1 LALNEIVG
9 FYKFSAYTS
18 AGVSGI
24 LKSEE
29 MNMQITCLLKKFYDA
44 NNKNYI
50 PMSLDKMA
58 LNYEYFCNV
67 VSAALFSQNCNKNVR
82 GLYQKEKPAMGDI
95 YTRFRY
101 ATRTC
106 WDKKFVNYDW
116 LDRYYDSVNRLFA
129 KMNEYRFN
137 NNRTYS
143 EVTDKRFICS
153 MNGLMK
159 FVVYARNQYEH
170 EGAYILNDLTEFLA
184 EVYQEMIKAIK
195 MDISD
200 SSEFL
205 IVEGDEAYCLNTIY
219 PIYLYKD
226 VYGHSKKMEKYSI
239 DVKADVLEETLAD
252 SKATGLD
259 GAEFILFGGGN
270 ISYRRKNMIECY
282 VEPFAIAKYP
292 VTNEE
297 FMQFLQSDP
306 EYAEW
311 RYKNPLFLR
320 HYRAFSQEEKR
331 QVGNCAVYYIGWED
345 AIRYCNYYSEK
356 IGKSCFY
363 DREQTFK
370 QNNGF
375 KLPTESEWIYAAT
388 CGKGDEY
395 TYYPE
400 NIVCRNN
407 PGLYGKTVNNTEL
420 YENACGVC
428 GMLGNIGEWTN
439 TETTVVTLKK
449 FEKSD
454 NSSKIRKIIM
464 NGSFAT
470 DRRNIRY
477 SCGTDVDIDNLH
489 HIGFRMAFKL

>member
-1 LALNEIVG
+1 
-9 FYKFSAYTS
+9 
-18 AGVSGI
+18 
-24 LKSEE
+24 
-29 MNMQITCLLKKFYDA
+29 MNVQITSLLKKFYDV
-44 NNKNYI
+44 NIKNYT

-67 VSAALFSQNCNKNVR
+67 VSAALFSENCSKNVR
-82 GLYQKEKPAMGDI
+82 RLYQKEKPAMGDI
-95 YTRFRY
+95 YSRFRY

-106 WDKKFVNYDW
+106 WNKKYLNYDR
-116 LDRYYDSVNRLFA
+116 LDGYYNSINRLFV
-129 KMNEYRFN
+129 KMNEYQFD

-143 EVTDKRFICS
+143 DVTDKNFTGSLNELI
-153 MNGLMK
+153 K

-170 EGAYILNDLTEFLA
+170 EGAYILNELTEFLA
-184 EVYQEMIKAIK
+184 EVYQEMIKAVK

-205 IVEGDEAYCLNTIY
+205 VIEGDEVYCLNTIY
-219 PIYLYKD
+219 PTHLYKD
-226 VYGHSKKMEKYSI
+226 TYGRSKKLEKYPTDMKI
-239 DVKADVLEETLAD
+239 DKLEKILPDRIAIFPD
-252 SKATGLD
+252 A
-259 GAEFILFGGGN
+259 AEFVLFGGGN
-270 ISYRRKNMIECY
+270 ISYRRKNNIEDY

-297 FMQFLQSDP
+297 FIQFLQSDP

-311 RYKNPLFLR
+311 RYKDALFLR
-320 HYRAFSQEEKR
+320 HYRSFSQEQKK
-331 QVGNCAVYYIGWED
+331 QAGNCAVYYIGWED

-356 IGKSCFY
+356 IGKDCFY
-363 DREQTFK
+363 DKK
-370 QNNGF
+370 QIFMQNSGF
-375 KLPTESEWIYAAT
+375 RLPTESEWIYAAT

-400 NIVCRNN
+400 KIVCRDN
-407 PGLYGKTVNNTEL
+407 PGLYGKTINNTEL

-439 TETTVVTLKK
+439 TETMEVTLKK
-449 FEKSD
+449 FEKD
-454 NSSKIRKIIM
+454 KNSSKIRKIIM

-470 DRRNIRY
+470 NRQNIRY

-489 HIGFRMAFKL
+489 YIGFRMAFRL

>member
-1 LALNEIVG
+1 
-9 FYKFSAYTS
+9 
-18 AGVSGI
+18 
-24 LKSEE
+24 
-29 MNMQITCLLKKFYDA
+29 MQITCLLKKFYDA
-44 NNKNYI
+44 NIKNYT

-67 VSAALFSQNCNKNVR
+67 VSATLFSENSNKNAR
-82 GLYQKEKPAMGDI
+82 ELYQKEKPTMGDI

-106 WDKKFVNYDW
+106 WNNKFVNCDQ
-116 LDRYYDSVNRLFA
+116 LDGYYASVNHLFA
-129 KMNEYRFN
+129 KMNEYRFD

-143 EVTDKRFICS
+143 EIMDKRFICS
-153 MNGLMK
+153 INELIK

-170 EGAYILNDLTEFLA
+170 EGAYILNDLSEFLA
-184 EVYQEMIKAIK
+184 KVYQEMIKAIK

-205 IVEGDEAYCLNTIY
+205 IVEGDEVYCLNTIY

-226 VYGHSKKMEKYSI
+226 IYGHSKKWEKYSV
-239 DVKADVLEETLAD
+239 DEKVEKLEEALFD
-252 SKATGLD
+252 SKASKSD
-259 GAEFILFGGGN
+259 AAEFILFGGGN
-270 ISYRRKNMIECY
+270 ISYKRKNKIEDY

-311 RYKNPLFLR
+311 RFKNALFLR
-320 HYRAFSQEEKR
+320 HYRSFSQEQKK

-363 DREQTFK
+363 DSKQTFK
-370 QNNGF
+370 QNKGF
-375 KLPTESEWIYAAT
+375 RLPTESEWIYAAT

-395 TYYPE
+395 TYFPE
-400 NIVCRNN
+400 KIVCRDN
-407 PGLYGKTVNNTEL
+407 PGICGKTVNNTDL
-420 YENACGVC
+420 YANTCGVC

-449 FEKSD
+449 FERND
-454 NSSKIRKIIM
+454 NSSKTRKIIM

-470 DRRNIRY
+470 NRCNVRY

-489 HIGFRMAFKL
+489 YIGFRMAFSL